1 MGEMK
6 RCPFC
11 GNEVKENYP
20 YLSYISSLK
29 LWSFSHN
36 CPHTSGSVP
45 ISINIFEETREEVI
59 ERWNHRGKVKK
70 SKGLR
75 NP

>member
-11 GNEVKENYP
+11 GNEVNENYP
-20 YLSYISSLK
+20 YFYYHKGLK
-29 LWSFSHN
+29 LWTFSHN
-36 CPHTSGSVP
+36 CPHTGKDVP
-45 ISINIFEETREEVI
+45 ISINIFEKTREEVI

-70 SKGLR
+70 SKGL
-75 NP
+75 